1 MCVSKLSLTVT
12 GKLQSL
18 GCQLCVCVC
27 VGRLR
32 TPNDETGAEGCVHP
46 RCPFWD
52 PRTRPLTQPLCRF
65 LSEVLKPLVKTEFQL
80 LYVYHLVG
88 PFLQRFQ
95 QERTRCMLEV
105 YTHTRT
111 DGRTHASE
119 CTQTH
124 SRTHTPACTHART
137 HILSH
142 THLNSRAHAHRLS
155 QTYTCEHTHITESV
169 CVCVCV

>member
-105 YTHTRT
+105 YTHGRT
-111 DGRTHASE
+111 DG
-119 CTQTH
+119 
-124 SRTHTPACTHART
+124 
-137 HILSH
+137 H
-142 THLNSRAHAHRLS
+142 THLNAHKPTRARIHLHVRTLAHTFS
-155 QTYTCEHTHITESV
+155 PTHT
-169 CVCVCV
+169 